1 MKVTITT
8 KVFLILILILITF
21 LDLVPFLVV
30 GTIVLVGT
38 TVLIVLAVRTTVITW
53 IMVLVL
59 LAFTGKRRRDVVKD
73 GKSITSEVAM
83 YAANVVF
90 KERRLFAFTGT
101 AIILGFTS
109 MAIYFNHDI

>member
-1 MKVTITT
+1 MKVTIST
-8 KVFLILILILITF
+8 KYFLILILILISF
-21 LDLVPFLVV
+21 LDLVPFLVISTV
-30 GTIVLVGT
+30 VLVGT

-59 LAFTGKRRRDVVKD
+59 LAFTGKSRRGVVKD

-90 KERRLFAFTGT
+90 KERGLFAFTGSGT
-101 AIILGFTS
+101 TWSILILHFVR
-109 MAIYFNHDI
+109 IVVQ

>member
-8 KVFLILILILITF
+8 KYFLILILILISF
-21 LDLVPFLVV
+21 LDLVPFLVISTV
-30 GTIVLVGT
+30 VLVGT
-38 TVLIVLAVRTTVITW
+38 TILIVLAVRTTVITW

-59 LAFTGKRRRDVVKD
+59 LAFTGKRRRGVVKD

-90 KERRLFAFTGT
+90 KERGLFAFTGT

-109 MAIYFNHDI
+109 MALYC